1 MHEVLA
7 AVPAAADAITV
18 PLVLTVAL
26 ATVALGLIALY
37 IRRRRLAGQLN
48 GTTVSAGVISAAG
61 VLVSAMLIIIALG
74 TVPVAVATTTPAP
87 SVVPHSDVVPPI
99 SEDLSGYQLPTE

>member
-1 MHEVLA
+1 MHVVLA

-37 IRRRRLAGQLN
+37 VRRRRLAGQLN
-48 GTTVSAGVISAAG
+48 RTTVSASVISAAG
-61 VLVSAMLIIIALG
+61 VLVSAMLITIALG
-74 TVPVAVATTTPAP
+74 NVSVAVATTTPAP
-87 SVVPHSDVVPPI
+87 SVASTATVTPPI